1 MEYNFD
7 EVIDRSRN
15 RAAKYDERMKKFG
28 RQDVIPL
35 WVADMDFRTAQ
46 PIIDALKEK
55 AEQGIFGYTSRPDS
69 YFESIRG
76 WQKRRNGWEIR
87 PELMSWSLGVVP
99 ALSSLVKLFSEPG
112 DSILI
117 QTPVY
122 SEFYDV
128 TEAWGRNVL
137 ENQMVEKDGSWSI
150 DFEDFEEKA
159 KQARMFLL
167 CSPHNPL
174 GIVWT
179 REELNRM
186 ARICI
191 ENDVLLVSVRFG
203 FPWQEAHTHSNPFR
217 RHRGK
222 SDCLYIRH
230 KDI

>member
-191 ENDVLLVSVRFG
+191 ENDVLLSMARSTY
-203 FPWQEAHTHSNPFR
+203 PQQPFQKTSR
-217 RHRGK
+217 EK
-222 SDCLYIRH
+222 
-230 KDI
+230 

>member
-1 MEYNFD
+1 MKYNFD

-117 QTPVY
+117 
-122 SEFYDV
+122 
-128 TEAWGRNVL
+128 
-137 ENQMVEKDGSWSI
+137 
-150 DFEDFEEKA
+150 
-159 KQARMFLL
+159 
-167 CSPHNPL
+167 
-174 GIVWT
+174 
-179 REELNRM
+179 
-186 ARICI
+186 
-191 ENDVLLVSVRFG
+191 
-203 FPWQEAHTHSNPFR
+203 
-217 RHRGK
+217 
-222 SDCLYIRH
+222 
-230 KDI
+230 